1 MLPAGIVEYLAISH
15 RCAVGPGVRN
25 AAHAVVADLCVVN
38 RDRAGVLLQV
48 ETAPEISGT
57 DQPVDRDVLVV
68 EVEPQSVAVV
78 VVRVPALDGHVVGHP
93 ELDARRPA
101 GESHLCS
108 TPVVPGQFGV
118 LDQDSRL
125 LVRAVAVDAVVEE
138 PDIAQ
143 GGGSARAD
151 AEPTPRRLSGS
162 DVLES
167 KVGTVPAAG
176 HVLLDGAGPTFEDEV
191 ADRHVG
197 AAVDL

>member
-25 AAHAVVADLCVVN
+25 AAHAVVANLRIVN
-38 RDRAGVLLQV
+38 RDRAGVLLQI
-48 ETAPEISGT
+48 EAPPKVARAH
-57 DQPVDRDVLVV
+57 QPVDRDVLVV

-78 VVRVPALDGHVVGHP
+78 VVRVPALDGHVAGHP

-143 GGGSARAD
+143 GGGSTRAD
-151 AEPTPRRLSGS
+151 AEPAPRCLSGR
-162 DVLES
+162 DVLDS
-167 KVGTVPAAG
+167 QVRTVPTAG
-176 HVLLDGAGPTFEDEV
+176 HVLLDGA
-191 ADRHVG
+191 
-197 AAVDL
+197 